1 MLASRPLGS
10 GGQFGQMGGGS
21 ESNPSSLE
29 EVLAERGFEA
39 PARQTGMQ
47 NAMQSLFKD
56 PVTGEFVSGG
66 QHAANHARAMSK
78 FYGQNPEALEIA
90 KQYRADPTQFGVK
103 PAPTRVLQQEMP
115 RVLGNQPQQFQGPSL
130 DPAQQQQEQAAL
142 SSAQASAA
150 GMPPPQ
156 PVPQIQPIQ
165 RPGGSVSPPAD
176 LGLQRRQQ
184 PVQEF
189 QPIQRPSVQSLQQPM
204 GQQQPQFTQQD
215 MGGMMRLMMQ
225 MFQQMMQ
232 GNQGQQ
238 SYNSGAF
245 NNAPSNFYPQYP
257 SAPQQAYTPPPQRF
271 APQRYQAPRP
281 QPYRMRQAT
290 RFAGSPFGR

>member
-1 MLASRPLGS
+1 MQRLQQGIGSMLASRPLGS
-10 GGQFGQMGGGS
+10 GGQFGQLQGS
-21 ESNPSSLE
+21 SGPRTPSLE
-29 EVLAERGFEA
+29 EVLAERGFQMPER
-39 PARQTGMQ
+39 PTGVGHQ
-47 NAMQSLFKD
+47 AMVMYKD
-56 PVTGEFVSGG
+56 PVTGENRTGG
-66 QHAANHARAMSK
+66 AHAASHANSLSD
-78 FYGQNPEALEIA
+78 FYGQNPEALEVA
-90 KQYRADPTQFGVK
+90 KQYNTDPTQFERSPGIHAFGK
-103 PAPTRVLQQEMP
+103 SAPTKVLQQEMP

-130 DPAQQQQEQAAL
+130 DPAQQQQELAAL
-142 SSAQASAA
+142 SSAQARAA
-150 GMPPPQ
+150 GMPPP
-156 PVPQIQPIQ
+156 
-165 RPGGSVSPPAD
+165 
-176 LGLQRRQQ
+176 Q

-215 MGGMMRLMMQ
+215 MSGMMRLMMQ

-232 GNQGQQ
+232 SNQGQQ

-257 SAPQQAYTPPPQRF
+257 SAPQQTYAPPPQRF
-271 APQRYQAPRP
+271 APQRYQAPRS